1 MIELEGI
8 FQGRRARQGSSL
20 LDPKQ
25 GGREGQL
32 QADCST
38 ESKGRGGTFN
48 SGHTTDSVL
57 SMSIKNSYCKCTDD
71 FSETEHFRILIFPSN
86 NALNRMMLF
95 PLFSP

>member
-1 MIELEGI
+1 MMELEGI

-38 ESKGRGGTFN
+38 ESKGHGGTFN

-57 SMSIKNSYCKCTDD
+57 SMSIKNSYC
-71 FSETEHFRILIFPSN
+71 
-86 NALNRMMLF
+86 NAQMTFQKQNTLEYLF
-95 PLFSP
+95 FLQTMR